1 MKKKS
6 ARVEELADA
15 AVAAGRDL
23 TAAVI
28 RDGLEADVT
37 VARRARRAAD
47 TAIEAGATRADFD
60 AAHARARQRR

>member
-1 MKKKS
+1 MKKRS
-6 ARVEELADA
+6 VEELADE

-23 TAAVI
+23 TAAVT
-28 RDGLEADVT
+28 RDGLDADVT

-60 AAHARARQRR
+60 AAHARARRHR